1 MSRISSSPLFTA
13 LASGDYRER
22 DGGDA
27 YNERQ
32 HNNEQYGSI
41 SEPVVR
47 LVPQVHRIVHDGQ
60 ERHHHHRQNEGGE
73 NRGVNR
79 QLDRVYPRK
88 PHQKRATDDVE
99 GEDEVE
105 DGGILGLLL
114 LPILPAHDL
123 SDLKRESQ
131 GYLRSRPETG
141 DKQRGGKEV
150 HSPDPER
157 FDQPQAHRLKR
168 LRLDTEGLKDHRA
181 HQDDR
186 DGRDGAESHPHNSYY
201 PVGADHL
208 PRPALLLAARGVEEQ
223 EVGRDDGPKDACGN
237 VEVLRRAT
245 APAEAGE
252 HHLLGGVAPR
262 GSELKRRDQKA
273 ERHETQDTRPVLYQR
288 EATPP

>member
-1 MSRISSSPLFTA
+1 MIFSLTQSSAWVASVAQEGTFSLTSGPTSSTRSQGRRTSLRPPVILSISRPTRVPNRRARGSGPTRSARTTGRVSPCSSTSSPATLVTRSPWESSSWLSTMSRISSSLFFTP
-13 LASGDYRER
+13 LASGNYRER

-27 YNERQ
+27 QDKRQ
-32 HNNEQYGSI
+32 YDNQQYGAI

-123 SDLKRESQ
+123 S
-131 GYLRSRPETG
+131 
-141 DKQRGGKEV
+141 
-150 HSPDPER
+150 
-157 FDQPQAHRLKR
+157 
-168 LRLDTEGLKDHRA
+168 
-181 HQDDR
+181 
-186 DGRDGAESHPHNSYY
+186 
-201 PVGADHL
+201 
-208 PRPALLLAARGVEEQ
+208 
-223 EVGRDDGPKDACGN
+223 
-237 VEVLRRAT
+237 
-245 APAEAGE
+245 
-252 HHLLGGVAPR
+252 
-262 GSELKRRDQKA
+262 
-273 ERHETQDTRPVLYQR
+273 
-288 EATPP
+288 